1 MGLPPSEMPPSDKP
15 VEERLDSW
23 KEIASYVKRDIT
35 TVQRWEKREGMPIR
49 RHVHDKRG
57 SVYAFSS
64 ELDAWIESRQMHLEE
79 EAEEKGRTAEVG
91 SRNEETGSGAEKAG
105 SRISIRMLLFAT
117 VLISLAGTIAYF
129 AISRHR
135 ANPRPP
141 KITSLAVLPLKN
153 LSSDSAQESLAA
165 GMTEAI
171 ISRLSGIYDLRVI
184 SRTSVMNFKET
195 KLSAPE
201 IAEKLHVDALVEG
214 SVIRDGDRLRVHAQL
229 IRGATD
235 EHFWSEEYDRELKDV
250 LALQSDVA
258 QSIASKVEVT
268 VTGKERERLSAAHQ
282 VSPEVYE
289 SYLKAWA
296 AFEKGTTKE
305 DVEQTITYFE
315 EATKKDP
322 SFAPAWVGLAQ
333 AYSALGT
340 VFVGGQPEETRAKV
354 VAAAQKALEL
364 DPQSA
369 DAYLLLGSV
378 QQKRWQWA
386 EAEAGYKRALELSP
400 NNASAHEHFAS
411 WLVCQGRTQEA
422 VDWAQRGR
430 QLDPLAVSG
439 SAIAWILFQSH
450 RYEDAIHELRSDLA
464 VHPDD
469 EDALSTL
476 GFVLIANNQPN
487 DAIPVLERVLAISDR
502 SPAVLGVLT
511 RAYAHAGRR
520 ADALRLVEEL
530 KERKQRGYVPAG
542 AFVNAYL
549 GLGDDEEALAWLEK
563 AYAEHSNIVQWM
575 KVHPYMDPLRQDP
588 RFKDLLVRVGLDKTY

>member
-1 MGLPPSEMPPSDKP
+1 M
-15 VEERLDSW
+15 
-23 KEIASYVKRDIT
+23 
-35 TVQRWEKREGMPIR
+35 
-49 RHVHDKRG
+49 
-57 SVYAFSS
+57 SV
-64 ELDAWIESRQMHLEE
+64 
-79 EAEEKGRTAEVG
+79 
-91 SRNEETGSGAEKAG
+91 
-105 SRISIRMLLFAT
+105 
-117 VLISLAGTIAYF
+117 AGTIAYF
-129 AISRHR
+129 AISSHR
-135 ANPRPP
+135 AIARPP

-153 LSSDSAQESLAA
+153 LSSDPSQEYLAD

-171 ISRLSGIYDLRVI
+171 ISRLSGIHDLRVI
-184 SRTSVMNFKET
+184 SRTSVMSFKDT

-201 IAEKLHVDALVEG
+201 IAGKLHVDALVEG
-214 SVIRDGDRLRVHAQL
+214 SVIRDGDRIRVHAQL
-229 IRGATD
+229 IRAATD

-258 QSIASKVEVT
+258 QSIAGKVEVT
-268 VTGKERERLSAAHQ
+268 VTGKERERLSAAHP
-282 VSPEVYE
+282 VSPDVYE
-289 SYLKAWA
+289 SYLKAWS
-296 AFEKGTTKE
+296 AFQKSTTKA
-305 DVEQTITYFE
+305 DIQQTIAYFE

-333 AYSALGT
+333 AYSELGT
-340 VFVGGQPEETRAKV
+340 VFVGGQPEESRAKV
-354 VAAAQKALEL
+354 VTSARRALEI

-369 DAYLLLGSV
+369 DAYLLLASV

-386 EAEAGYKRALELSP
+386 EAEAGYERALELSP
-400 NNASAHEHFAS
+400 NNASAHERFAS

-422 VDWAQRGR
+422 VAWAQRGR

-439 SAIAWILFQSH
+439 SGIAWILFQAH
-450 RYEDAIHELRSDLA
+450 RYDEAMHELRSDLA

-476 GFVLIANNQPN
+476 GFVLVANNQPN

-530 KERKQRGYVPAG
+530 KKRKQQGYVPAG

-549 GLGDDEEALAWLEK
+549 GLGDNEEALAWLKK
-563 AYAEHSNIVQWM
+563 AYAEDSNIVQWM
-575 KVHPYMDPLRQDP
+575 KVHPFMDSLREDP
-588 RFKDLLVRVGLDKTY
+588 RFKDLLHRVGLDRTY

>member
-1 MGLPPSEMPPSDKP
+1 MGLSPSEMPPSDRP

-23 KEIASYVKRDIT
+23 KEIATYVKRDIT
-35 TVQRWEKREGMPIR
+35 TVQRWEKREGMPVH
-49 RHVHDKRG
+49 RHLHHKRE

-64 ELDAWIESRQMHLEE
+64 ELDAWIESRARASED
-79 EAEEKGRTAEVG
+79 EAKEQERIEVG
-91 SRNEETGSGAEKAG
+91 SRNERTGSDVKRPGSWISVRLLLLGA
-105 SRISIRMLLFAT
+105 
-117 VLISLAGTIAYF
+117 VLMSVAGTIAYF
-129 AISRHR
+129 AINRHR
-135 ANPRPP
+135 AIATPP

-153 LSSDSAQESLAA
+153 LSSDPSQEYLAD
-165 GMTEAI
+165 GMTEAV
-171 ISRLSGIYDLRVI
+171 ISRLSGIRDLRVI
-184 SRTSVMNFKET
+184 SRTSVMSFKDT

-214 SVIRDGDRLRVHAQL
+214 SVIRDGNRIRVHAQL
-229 IRGATD
+229 IRAATD
-235 EHFWSEEYDRELKDV
+235 EHFWSEEYDRDLKDV

-289 SYLKAWA
+289 SYLKAWS
-296 AFEKGTTKE
+296 AFGKSRTKA
-305 DVEQTITYFE
+305 DIEQTITYFDE
-315 EATKKDP
+315 TTKKDP
-322 SFAPAWVGLAQ
+322 NFAPAWVGLAQ
-333 AYSALGT
+333 AYSELGT
-340 VFVGGQPEETRAKV
+340 VFVGGQSEETKEKV
-354 VAAAQKALEL
+354 LASARRALEI
-364 DPQSA
+364 DSQSA
-369 DAYLLLGSV
+369 DAYLLLASV

-386 EAEAGYKRALELSP
+386 EAEVGYKRALELSP
-400 NNASAHEHFAS
+400 NNASAHEHFAR

-439 SAIAWILFQSH
+439 SGIAWILFQSH
-450 RYEDAIHELRSDLA
+450 RFGEALHELHSQLA

-469 EDALSTL
+469 EGALSTL

-487 DAIPVLERVLAISDR
+487 DAIPVLEKVLVMSDR
-502 SPAVLGVLT
+502 SPAAVGVLT

-520 ADALRLVEEL
+520 ADALRLVGDL
-530 KERKQRGYVPAG
+530 KARKQKGYVPAG

-549 GLGDDEEALAWLEK
+549 GLGDNEEALAWLEK

-575 KVHPYMDPLRQDP
+575 KVHPYMDPLRGDP
-588 RFKDLLVRVGLDKTY
+588 RFQDLLHRVGLDRTY